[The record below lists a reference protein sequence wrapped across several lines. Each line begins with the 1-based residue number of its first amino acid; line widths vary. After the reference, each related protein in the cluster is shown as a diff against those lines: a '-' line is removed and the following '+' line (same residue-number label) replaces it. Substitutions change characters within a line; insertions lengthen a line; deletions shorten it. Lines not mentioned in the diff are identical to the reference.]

1 MTVRLM
7 LEIAS
12 LFSEGRDAV
21 RKDIEENIEFPN
33 EDAKYLAVA
42 RCGTQATCCA
52 MAAEMEEAGFGI
64 QDLPHTLAW
73 VQSFSKE
80 MSGFHKMTSFPISGG
95 EAHKSH
101 GR

>member
-1 MTVRLM
+1 MTVRTM

-21 RKDIEENIEFPN
+21 RKDMEESVEFPN
-33 EDAKYLAVA
+33 EDAKYIAMA
-42 RCGTQATCCA
+42 KCGSQMTCSS

-64 QDLPHTLAW
+64 PDLPNALKW
-73 VQSFSKE
+73 LQSFSKDI
-80 MSGFHKMTSFPISGG
+80 SGFHKITSFPISGG
-95 EAHKSH
+95 EDHHSH